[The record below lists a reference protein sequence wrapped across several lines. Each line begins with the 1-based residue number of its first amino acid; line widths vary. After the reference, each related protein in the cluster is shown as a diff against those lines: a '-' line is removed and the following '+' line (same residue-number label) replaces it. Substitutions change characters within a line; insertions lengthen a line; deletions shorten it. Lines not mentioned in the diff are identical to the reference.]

1 MFTGI
6 EGFYILFIMHRGNK
20 QFLPKGDGEIATELG
35 TVKGS
40 VTALQQSSVEK
51 KCGV

>member
-1 MFTGI
+1 MALVIIG
-6 EGFYILFIMHRGNK
+6 ILFWPIWFAI
-20 QFLPKGDGEIATELG
+20 QGDGEIATELG